1 LVEELSG
8 TDMMS
13 LKNSRYG
20 DNQVPPKIII
30 AEDKY
35 LNIVLLKQ
43 KL

>member
-1 LVEELSG
+1 MEEISG

-20 DNQVPPKIII
+20 EYQMPPKIII

-35 LNIVLLKQ
+35 LNIVLLK
-43 KL
+43 